1 MFIIMLLKFVYS
13 SHIFYSNVHQKTDSR
28 FPHYIEKSTRH
39 QTLNRGQQT
48 LTGLLPSSSCRP
60 THMYRSKSPFILSDT
75 DSTYGWN
82 DAVNTLQHN
91 YKGPLQSAK
100 SFSGIFGN
108 HTSFAITSFAISSDH
123 QNIKFA
129 VDSRIYNYS
138 CVSDALWA
146 KLD

>member
-1 MFIIMLLKFVYS
+1 MFLPSTYRTTMKPRTRCLALFLLKMLNLS
-13 SHIFYSNVHQKTDSR
+13 PKEDEDPQTINHINV
-28 FPHYIEKSTRH
+28 
-39 QTLNRGQQT
+39 
-48 LTGLLPSSSCRP
+48 
-60 THMYRSKSPFILSDT
+60 SPLYPSDT

-108 HTSFAITSFAISSDH
+108 HTSFAITSFAITSDH